1 VSDTRSV
8 YILIF
13 ICVVSLALQS
23 SVSLNI
29 YNQYQG
35 INLTSPAYFIHGGRW
50 HVTPDQEID
59 ADVVMRNYIE
69 FDSGHDIL
77 EGALVYRI
85 QRQHVEYDK
94 SAQDKSKSIQLL
106 VAWHVEHTKKLDVR
120 AVLVEHEKELNEDKL
135 RRLHQKYW
143 HLFKGFASY
152 IKSNRLLD
160 DATVL
165 GITVKTMNGGYRR
178 DIFISKGIKSNV
190 LRPLWFDTER

>member
-23 SVSLNI
+23 PVLLNI
-29 YNQYQG
+29 YNQFQG
-35 INLTSPAYFIHGGRW
+35 INLSSPVYFIHGGRW